1 VLEAT
6 LADRVRLTAE
16 RDGLQISNDAYATTN
31 RQLVA
36 NLESERSLGMAET
49 HQLRAEAEKRATELA
64 ETHAALKGARAE
76 ANTVTMERD
85 RLRTRLKAIE
95 GAVGLEQFSA
105 I

>member
-1 VLEAT
+1 MLEAT

-64 ETHAALKGARAE
+64 ETHAALKGARNCVLDCWSRHSGVRWPAR
-76 ANTVTMERD
+76 ARV
-85 RLRTRLKAIE
+85 A
-95 GAVGLEQFSA
+95 
-105 I
+105 